1 MEKEDA
7 AHLLCRQRPF
17 RVMDGG
23 TARPTWPPPPPC
35 RVRLAPRPS
44 QRARS
49 AVEDDDDD
57 EEGG

>member
-23 TARPTWPPPPPC
+23 TAHPTWPPPPPC
-35 RVRLAPRPS
+35 RVRLAPRPL

-49 AVEDDDDD
+49 AVEDDAND
-57 EEGG
+57 EEGD